1 MGRKTIFV
9 DDLDGTELR
18 PEQAE
23 TFKFAVGS
31 ERYELDVSTANAEKL
46 RSEFGKYI
54 DVARNV
60 TRLGDGVHARRS
72 TSPRRASGDRSESQ
86 AIREW
91 AVSKG
96 LMDAG
101 KRGRIPTEVV
111 EKYRAREQQTIPAAA
126 AQPEPAKAP
135 VNSTPQPTKKPEQPP
150 GNVKGQGGSKDKAT
164 TAA

>member
-46 RSEFGKYI
+46 RSEFGKYVS
-54 DVARNV
+54 VARNV
-60 TRLGDGVHARRS
+60 TRLGDGASTRRS

-91 AVSKG
+91 AVSAG

-111 EKYRAREQQTIPAAA
+111 EKYRARGQQTMAAPPS
-126 AQPEPAKAP
+126 QPTKAP
-135 VNSTPQPTKKPEQPP
+135 VDSTPQPTKKPEQQPP
-150 GNVKGQGGSKDKAT
+150 ANAKGQGGSKDKAT